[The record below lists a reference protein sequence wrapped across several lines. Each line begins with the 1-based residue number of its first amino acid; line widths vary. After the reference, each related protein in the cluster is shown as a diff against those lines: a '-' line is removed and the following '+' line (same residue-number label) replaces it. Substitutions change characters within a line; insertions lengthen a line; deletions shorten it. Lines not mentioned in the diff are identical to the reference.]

1 MQVRGVVL
9 ALLLGLLIEWSFI
22 GLVIYKPL
30 VLYRG
35 GDALVNS
42 DVSLT
47 GFNWIVCEGSGG

>member
-1 MQVRGVVL
+1 MRGVVL